1 MSKHSKNLPKIKTK
15 YFYIQCEG
23 EYLHCFVNFPFPSI
37 QHGILVAKGGQHN
50 GGTSKHKKYISHRQ
64 HQDTARVRFGESS
77 EFFLRLWNAAIVWAT
92 HRQNAYTC
100 KFLFML
106 WSAAIV
112 LAIRIW
118 KTYFLWVAF
127 LSSIEG
133 CSFHILSFHFC
144 FCCCAPLC
152 TRLPLNKGQ
161 VLSYTWQHPCETR
174 KLHRHA
180 EIWRSTPEFLIYTA
194 LAWQASLPGGGQW
207 GVDNR
212 FF

>member
-1 MSKHSKNLPKIKTK
+1 MWRRIP
-15 YFYIQCEG
+15 
-23 EYLHCFVNFPFPSI
+23 CFVNFPFPSI

-106 WSAAIV
+106 WSAATV
-112 LAIRIW
+112 LATRTSR
-118 KTYFLWVAF
+118 TYFLWVAF

-152 TRLPLNKGQ
+152 PRLPLNSVRPHIMPHIASFWLLSFLFVSTTRVHAGQ
-161 VLSYTWQHPCETR
+161 GCCSEHRICLLSSQ
-174 KLHRHA
+174 
-180 EIWRSTPEFLIYTA
+180 
-194 LAWQASLPGGGQW
+194 
-207 GVDNR
+207 
-212 FF
+212 FFTMPHTS